1 MLTFEKDLDTICPMC
16 WAFHNTYNEKKEEEE
31 EVEEASEEEQ
41 EIDR

>member
-16 WAFHNTYNEKKEEEE
+16 WAFHNTYNEEKEEE